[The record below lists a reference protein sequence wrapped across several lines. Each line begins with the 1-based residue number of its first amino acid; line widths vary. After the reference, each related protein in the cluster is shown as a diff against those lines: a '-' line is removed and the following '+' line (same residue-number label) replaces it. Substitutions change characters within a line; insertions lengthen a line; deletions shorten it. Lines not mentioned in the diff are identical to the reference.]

1 MFNRAF
7 DPAFSERMLNVSRLW
22 HQYLEEKRMEE
33 WLKIGPLSDMDTR
46 RLLRIAIAEN
56 KLVGHA

>member
-1 MFNRAF
+1 MKKTRI
-7 DPAFSERMLNVSRLW
+7 RQLW

-46 RLLRIAIAEN
+46 RLLRIGIAEN